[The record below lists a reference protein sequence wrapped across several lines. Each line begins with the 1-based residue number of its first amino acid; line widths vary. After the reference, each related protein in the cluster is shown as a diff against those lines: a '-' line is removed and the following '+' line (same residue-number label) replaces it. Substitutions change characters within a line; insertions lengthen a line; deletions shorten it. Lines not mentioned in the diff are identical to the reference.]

1 MPNVLPLIRTKR
13 EKFAVKVLNSHKF
26 SQKVYRFGDLWEDCG
41 CKTGA
46 VAKKCDSNLHH
57 KSCKNGNPKPFLSR
71 FVSEKVPGFVH
82 SLGSYF
88 AAAPMG
94 WEDRGDARVRAQ
106 GAADFFWGGEADA
119 PQGGAAKPRR
129 APSGAARREA
139 VSPCGAGGVQGLCS
153 SPARLQKRGDA
164 AGKGLLG
171 KNEALCDIA
180 GKRQGVWGA
189 IEGAAE
195 RLDPRIAAVGH

>member
-1 MPNVLPLIRTKR
+1 MQRLL
-13 EKFAVKVLNSHKF
+13 
-26 SQKVYRFGDLWEDCG
+26 
-41 CKTGA
+41 
-46 VAKKCDSNLHH
+46 
-57 KSCKNGNPKPFLSR
+57 
-71 FVSEKVPGFVH
+71 
-82 SLGSYF
+82 
-88 AAAPMG
+88 
-94 WEDRGDARVRAQ
+94 
-106 GAADFFWGGEADA
+106 WGGEVAGTRA
-119 PQGGAAKPRR
+119 YARKGRQIFLGGRRTPRRAARRSRAALRGGAAKPRR

-139 VSPCGAGGVQGLCS
+139 ASPCGAGGVQGLCS

-195 RLDPRIAAVGH
+195 RLDPRVAAVGH

>member
-1 MPNVLPLIRTKR
+1 MPPDVFYDGGDNLPNVLPLIRTKR

-71 FVSEKVPGFVH
+71 FASEKVPGFVH
-82 SLGSYF
+82 FFGSYF

-94 WEDRGDARVRAQ
+94 WGGRGDARKGRQIFV
-106 GAADFFWGGEADA
+106 GGEADA

-129 APSGAARREA
+129 APSGAARRFA
-139 VSPCGAGGVQGLCS
+139 ASPCGAGGVQGLCS
-153 SPARLQKRGDA
+153 SPALTKTGRCG
-164 AGKGLLG
+164 G
-171 KNEALCDIA
+171 
-180 GKRQGVWGA
+180 QGS
-189 IEGAAE
+189 
-195 RLDPRIAAVGH
+195 PR

>member
-26 SQKVYRFGDLWEDCG
+26 SQKVYRFGDLWEDFG

-71 FVSEKVPGFVH
+71 FASEKVPGFVH
-82 SLGSYF
+82 FLGSYF

-94 WEDRGDARVRAQ
+94 WGGRGDARVRAQ
-106 GAADFFWGGEADA
+106 GAADFFGGRRT
-119 PQGGAAKPRR
+119 PRR
-129 APSGAARREA
+129 TARR
-139 VSPCGAGGVQGLCS
+139 SRAGRRQALLAASRRV
-153 SPARLQKRGDA
+153 PAGRVGCRGFAPLPRLQKRGDA

-180 GKRQGVWGA
+180 GKRQGVWGT

-195 RLDPRIAAVGH
+195 RLDPRVAAVGH

>member
-1 MPNVLPLIRTKR
+1 M
-13 EKFAVKVLNSHKF
+13 KVLNSHKF
-26 SQKVYRFGDLWEDCG
+26 SQKVYRFGDLWENCG
-41 CKTGA
+41 CKTGV

-71 FVSEKVPGFVH
+71 FASEKVPGFVH
-82 SLGSYF
+82 FLGSYF

-94 WEDRGDARVRAQ
+94 WEDRGDARVRVQ
-106 GAADFFWGGEADA
+106 GAADFF
-119 PQGGAAKPRR
+119 
-129 APSGAARREA
+129 
-139 VSPCGAGGVQGLCS
+139 GAGGVQGLCS

-195 RLDPRIAAVGH
+195 RLDPRVAAVGH

>member
-1 MPNVLPLIRTKR
+1 MQRLL
-13 EKFAVKVLNSHKF
+13 
-26 SQKVYRFGDLWEDCG
+26 
-41 CKTGA
+41 
-46 VAKKCDSNLHH
+46 
-57 KSCKNGNPKPFLSR
+57 
-71 FVSEKVPGFVH
+71 
-82 SLGSYF
+82 
-88 AAAPMG
+88 
-94 WEDRGDARVRAQ
+94 
-106 GAADFFWGGEADA
+106 WGGEVAGTRAYARKGRQIFLGWEADA

-129 APSGAARREA
+129 APSGAARRFA
-139 VSPCGAGGVQGLCS
+139 ASPCGAGGVQGLCS

-195 RLDPRIAAVGH
+195 RLDPHIAAVGH

>member
-1 MPNVLPLIRTKR
+1 MPPDVFYDGGDNLPNVLPLIRTKR
-13 EKFAVKVLNSHKF
+13 EKFAVKVLKTHKF

-71 FVSEKVPGFVH
+71 FASEKVPGFVH
-82 SLGSYF
+82 FLWSYF

-94 WEDRGDARVRAQ
+94 WGGRGDARVRAQ
-106 GAADFFWGGEADA
+106 GAADLFGGEADA

-139 VSPCGAGGVQGLCS
+139 ASPCGAGGVQGLCS
-153 SPARLQKRGDA
+153 SPALTKTGRCG
-164 AGKGLLG
+164 G
-171 KNEALCDIA
+171 
-180 GKRQGVWGA
+180 QGS
-189 IEGAAE
+189 
-195 RLDPRIAAVGH
+195 PR

>member
-71 FVSEKVPGFVH
+71 FASERVPGFVH
-82 SLGSYF
+82 FLGSYF

-106 GAADFFWGGEADA
+106 GAADFWGEADA

-129 APSGAARREA
+129 APSGAARRFA
-139 VSPCGAGGVQGLCS
+139 ASPCGAGGVQGLCS
-153 SPARLQKRGDA
+153 SPARLQKWGDA

-171 KNEALCDIA
+171 KNEALYDIA

-189 IEGAAE
+189 IEGTAE
-195 RLDPRIAAVGH
+195 RLDPRVAAVGH